1 MARPMRTAPP
11 VTSATRCGSGFFVAT
26 YRYYSEKGL
35 YMPSVMQNLAG
46 KVAIVTGSTK
56 GIGLAI
62 AERMHAAGASVVV
75 SSRWAGDVA
84 SVANRLGAP
93 AIGIACDVGDPSAC
107 QRLVDETVSRLG
119 RIDVL
124 VNNAGFGIFKS
135 IEDMSVEE
143 WQRQIDVNLGGV
155 FYCSK
160 AALPHLVASGDGF
173 IINIGSLAGR
183 NFFAGGTGYNAAK
196 AGLVGM
202 SEAMMLD
209 IRNDNVRVS
218 IIMPGSVNTHFRG
231 EWSPDRSWP
240 LEADD
245 VALAVMQLLDY
256 PKAAHVSRVEM
267 RPSQPR

>member
-1 MARPMRTAPP
+1 
-11 VTSATRCGSGFFVAT
+11 
-26 YRYYSEKGL
+26 
-35 YMPSVMQNLAG
+35 MPSSNANLAG

-62 AERMHAAGASVVV
+62 AERMHAAGATVVV
-75 SSRWAGDVA
+75 SSRSAGDVA
-84 SVANRLGAP
+84 SVAQRLRAP
-93 AIGIACDVGDPSAC
+93 AIGIPCDVGDPAAC
-107 QRLVDETVSRLG
+107 QRLVDETVKRLG

-135 IEDMSVEE
+135 IADMTVEE

-160 AALPHLVASGDGF
+160 AALPHLVSTGDGF

-183 NFFAGGTGYNAAK
+183 NYFAGGTGYNAAK

-202 SEAMMLD
+202 TEAMMLD
-209 IRNDNVRVS
+209 IRQDDVRVS
-218 IIMPGSVNTHFRG
+218 VIMPGSVNTHFRG
-231 EWSPDRSWP
+231 ERSSARSWP

-256 PKAAHVSRVEM
+256 PKGAHVSRVEM
-267 RPSQPR
+267 RPSRPR